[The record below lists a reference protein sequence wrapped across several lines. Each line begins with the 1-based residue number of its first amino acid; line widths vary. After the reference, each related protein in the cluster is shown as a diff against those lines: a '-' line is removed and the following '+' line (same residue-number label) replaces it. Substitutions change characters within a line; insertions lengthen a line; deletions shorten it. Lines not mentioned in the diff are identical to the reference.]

1 MLCYLHRKEATAV
14 YAGVLRVCWAYCAGV
29 LIGVFHEAFLT
40 GGMGYSQLSW
50 ACPFL
55 SSVGRLFFSSKNIFS
70 LGGSQ
75 RARRECDVFLP
86 FLSSSWRRLVVFSVF
101 LCFPPI
107 FHHMKYDRT
116 MNLLPPLGRGK
127 QKKNPSTIFCFCE
140 SSLHARTRPPFFFF
154 RFVRCLVNGVVA
166 RGSRPTFRPSCLCC
180 YPHDAVQQDVE
191 PDPPLP
197 APLLSARGSLWNC
210 PVRRSVW
217 LLSSVSLSS
226 FFNCAAFVFCATTAC
241 SFRRFCASA
250 YLSLAFTEMLD
261 SFFFFL
267 SFFFLVPQR
276 CKTVVLCVLLLV
288 WVAGLLG
295 GSGVSVFISFLPR
308 TVSYDC

>member
-154 RFVRCLVNGVVA
+154 VLCGAWLMVSLREVVVRHFGPLASAATHTMRYSKTWNQT
-166 RGSRPTFRPSCLCC
+166 PPSQRRC
-180 YPHDAVQQDVE
+180 YPHVDPCGTARYVGRYGFCRRFLCRASSIV
-191 PDPPLP
+191 PPLFSVP
-197 APLLSARGSLWNC
+197 PPLVLSVGFAPL
-210 PVRRSVW
+210 PI
-217 LLSSVSLSS
+217 
-226 FFNCAAFVFCATTAC
+226 F
-241 SFRRFCASA
+241 
-250 YLSLAFTEMLD
+250 LSL
-261 SFFFFL
+261 
-267 SFFFLVPQR
+267 
-276 CKTVVLCVLLLV
+276 
-288 WVAGLLG
+288 
-295 GSGVSVFISFLPR
+295 LPK
-308 TVSYDC
+308 C